1 MRGVCVPAIAL
12 SALAAG
18 CAYSTGILPIGPDT
32 YTVSEHY
39 APARGGNSTAE
50 RVALTEAN
58 AFCEQRG
65 RKFLP
70 VNMSQPS
77 SIAISPAGYSVTFR
91 CLSPHDP
98 DLRRPRFESSP
109 DLVIENRER

>member
-1 MRGVCVPAIAL
+1 MAL
-12 SALAAG
+12 ALPGLAAG
-18 CAYSTGILPIGPDT
+18 CAYSTGILPVGPDT

-58 AFCEQRG
+58 GFCEQRG

-77 SIAISPAGYSVTFR
+77 AIAISPAGYSITFR
-91 CLSPHDP
+91 CLTANDP
-98 DLRRPRFESSP
+98 ELRRPRFQSSP
-109 DLVIENRER
+109 DLVIENR